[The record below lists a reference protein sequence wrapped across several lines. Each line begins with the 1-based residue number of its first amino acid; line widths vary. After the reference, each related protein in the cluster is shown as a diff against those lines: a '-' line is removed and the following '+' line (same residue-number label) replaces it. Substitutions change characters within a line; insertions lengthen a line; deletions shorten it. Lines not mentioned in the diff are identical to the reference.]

1 MAEEQEHKNSSSV
14 GVLLDKIKDSLQNET
29 STGTLRLPLVLDA
42 PFSNLS
48 NANTGLVAS
57 RLPES
62 AEQVIIFMLD
72 KDWKYTGLDEYV
84 GASYHIEK
92 AADEA
97 YASIRRVEL
106 DQQ

>member
-1 MAEEQEHKNSSSV
+1 MIAINYVFIVSVLELAKRYAEEEIAEEKEHKNSSSV

-57 RLPES
+57 RLPEF
-62 AEQVIIFMLD
+62 AEQVIIFMLV
-72 KDWKYTGLDEYV
+72 KTGRCL
-84 GASYHIEK
+84 G
-92 AADEA
+92 
-97 YASIRRVEL
+97 
-106 DQQ
+106 

>member
-1 MAEEQEHKNSSSV
+1 MPEFQNWYFGQTECGISN
-14 GVLLDKIKDSLQNET
+14 DSLQNET

-72 KDWKYTGLDEYV
+72 KDWKASGLSKYTKTEYC
-84 GASYHIEK
+84 Y
-92 AADEA
+92 
-97 YASIRRVEL
+97 
-106 DQQ
+106 

>member
-48 NANTGLVAS
+48 NANTGFGS
-57 RLPES
+57 KPSSGICRTS
-62 AEQVIIFMLD
+62 DYF
-72 KDWKYTGLDEYV
+72 YV
-84 GASYHIEK
+84 G
-92 AADEA
+92 
-97 YASIRRVEL
+97 
-106 DQQ
+106 

>member
-1 MAEEQEHKNSSSV
+1 MPVPGKKSELAKRYAEEEMAEEQEHKNSSSV
-14 GVLLDKIKDSLQNET
+14 GVLLDKIKDFLQNET

-72 KDWKYTGLDEYV
+72 KDWKASGLSKYTKKEYC
-84 GASYHIEK
+84 Y
-92 AADEA
+92 
-97 YASIRRVEL
+97 
-106 DQQ
+106 